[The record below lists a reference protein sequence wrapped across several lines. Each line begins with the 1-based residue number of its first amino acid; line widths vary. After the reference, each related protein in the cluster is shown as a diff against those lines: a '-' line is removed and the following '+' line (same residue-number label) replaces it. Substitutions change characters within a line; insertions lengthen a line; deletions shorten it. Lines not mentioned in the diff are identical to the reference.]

1 MLRYDINDQLQLRM
15 FTIDD
20 AEALFRLTMAS
31 KPYLREWLGWLDY
44 TETVE
49 DSRQNIEG
57 RIKGLLETGGYPKS
71 FAIVYQDE
79 LAGTIGFN
87 DIDRGIKCG
96 TVGYWLGQDFQGK
109 GIMSQALETVIDYGF
124 RDLKLDKIE
133 IRVATG
139 NLKSRA
145 LPERFGF
152 LEEGVL
158 RNAEWLY
165 DRYVDHVVYG
175 LLRDEWAH

>member
-1 MLRYDINDQLQLRM
+1 MLRYDINEQLQLRM
-15 FTIDD
+15 FTVDD
-20 AEALFRLTMAS
+20 ADALFKLTMS
-31 KPYLREWLGWLDY
+31 SRPYLREWLGWLDY
-44 TETVE
+44 TGTVE

-57 RIKGLLETGGYPKS
+57 RIKGLMETGGYPKS
-71 FAIVYQDE
+71 FAIVYQGE

-96 TVGYWLGQDFQGK
+96 TVGYWLGQEFQGK

-133 IRVATG
+133 IRVATE
-139 NLKSRA
+139 NMKSRA

-165 DRYVDHVVYG
+165 DRYVDLVVYG

>member
-1 MLRYDINDQLQLRM
+1 MLRYDIKDQLQLRM

-20 AEALFRLTMAS
+20 AEALFELTMAS

-44 TETVE
+44 IETVD
-49 DSRQNIEG
+49 DSKRNIEG
-57 RIKGLLETGGYPKS
+57 RIKGLMETGGYPKS
-71 FAIVYQDE
+71 FAIMYQGK

-96 TVGYWLGQDFQGK
+96 TIGYWLGQDFQGK
-109 GIMSQALETVIDYGF
+109 GIMSQALETLIEYGF
-124 RDLKLDKIE
+124 RDLGLNKIE

-139 NLKSRA
+139 NSKSRS
-145 LPERFGF
+145 LPERLGF
-152 LEEGVL
+152 RQEGVL
-158 RNAEWLY
+158 RDAEWLY

-175 LLRDEWAH
+175 LLRAEWTG

>member
-1 MLRYDINDQLQLRM
+1 MLRYDINEQLQLRM
-15 FTIDD
+15 FTVDD
-20 AEALFRLTMAS
+20 ADALFKLTMAS

-57 RIKGLLETGGYPKS
+57 RIKGLMETGGYPKS
-71 FAIVYQDE
+71 FAIVYQGE

-96 TVGYWLGQDFQGK
+96 TVGYWLGQEFQGK

-133 IRVATG
+133 IRVATE
-139 NLKSRA
+139 NMKSRA

>member
-1 MLRYDINDQLQLRM
+1 MLHYDINDQLQLRM

-20 AEALFRLTMAS
+20 AEALFQLTMAS

-44 TETVE
+44 IETVD

-57 RIKGLLETGGYPKS
+57 RIKGLMETGGYPKS
-71 FAIVYQDE
+71 FAIVYQGE

-87 DIDRGIKCG
+87 DINRGIKCG

-109 GIMSQALETVIDYGF
+109 GIMSQALETLIEYGF
-124 RDLKLDKIE
+124 RDLGLNKIE

-139 NLKSRA
+139 NVKSRA
-145 LPERFGF
+145 LPEGLGF
-152 LEEGVL
+152 KQEGVL
-158 RNAEWLY
+158 RDAEWLY
-165 DRYVDHVVYG
+165 DRYVDPVVYG
-175 LLRDEWAH
+175 LLRAEWTG